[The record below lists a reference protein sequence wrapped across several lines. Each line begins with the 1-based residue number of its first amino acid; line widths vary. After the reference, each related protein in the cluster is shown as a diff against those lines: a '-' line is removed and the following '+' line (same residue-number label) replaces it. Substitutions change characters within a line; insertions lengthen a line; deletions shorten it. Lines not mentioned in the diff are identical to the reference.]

1 MKVNLSSHIIPLCI
15 SRQILQI
22 IQWET
27 NACLVIIPEN
37 THIKLTIC
45 NSLADSS
52 FSCRHDFYSWIERL
66 QSQYLTI
73 LTEYRR
79 SQVNST
85 SDKTV
90 IELNMVSL
98 NYKKNR
104 SFKMTCTFLFIFFI
118 LEKDLENISCHKPFF
133 FVKYASIVSIRK
145 KKSVIKYNFC
155 SLLSLNRTFNFFS
168 LFTLYF

>member
-15 SRQILQI
+15 NRQILQI